1 MVMRK
6 GLEKETIFMIV
17 GVGVFLI
24 VLYIVITLLKKV
36 T

>member
-1 MVMRK
+1 MRK

-17 GVGVFLI
+17 GVGVAQV
-24 VLYIVITLLKKV
+24 VLYIIMNLLKKV